1 MKKFTIT
8 ILTTI
13 GVLLFMSATSNA
25 GPHFN
30 IIVGGPGYYYY
41 PPTPTPD
48 YGYRDYNYHGR
59 YHHYRHY
66 RYWHE

>member
-13 GVLLFMSATSNA
+13 GVLLFMTAKSNA

-30 IIVGGPGYYYY
+30 IIVGGPGYYYD
-41 PPTPTPD
+41 PPAPTPD
-48 YGYRDYNYHGR
+48 YGYRDIPAVEGTGCAN
-59 YHHYRHY
+59 
-66 RYWHE
+66 